1 MSIYQE
7 ALAIKDEIIAN
18 RRYLHQNP
26 ELGLDL
32 PLTAAYVEKKL
43 IEMGY
48 EPKRVGEYGLT
59 ATIGKEGGKCFL
71 IRGDMDGLPV
81 EEQAEVD
88 FKSTNGKM
96 HACGHDCHAA
106 MLLGAA
112 KLLKAHEAE
121 LEGQVKLMFQ
131 PAEETMEGA
140 AMMIE
145 NGILENPHVDAAL
158 AIHVFTAMAQPVGSV
173 LAYGPRH
180 KFASVDWFTIK
191 ITGKGCHGA
200 LPNTGVDPL
209 NVMSHIHIALQAI
222 NSREMDQGEPMVLT
236 IGQMHGGQTSNVIPQ
251 EAFMTGTIRAVS
263 NEGRAFI
270 KERME
275 AIVSTIASAFRAE
288 AHVEYGAGCPVLEFN
303 ADVYAQ
309 TAEYCKADG
318 DLPYVDLGNSGGP
331 AVTMGSEDFAYV
343 LGQVPG
349 TFLGIAAG
357 HPDDGRIYPQHHP
370 KAIFEE
376 DALPSGSAA
385 YAQVAI
391 EWLKNNK

>member
-1 MSIYQE
+1 
-7 ALAIKDEIIAN
+7 
-18 RRYLHQNP
+18 
-26 ELGLDL
+26 
-32 PLTAAYVEKKL
+32 
-43 IEMGY
+43 
-48 EPKRVGEYGLT
+48 
-59 ATIGKEGGKCFL
+59 
-71 IRGDMDGLPV
+71 
-81 EEQAEVD
+81 
-88 FKSTNGKM
+88 
-96 HACGHDCHAA
+96 
-106 MLLGAA
+106 
-112 KLLKAHEAE
+112 
-121 LEGQVKLMFQ
+121 
-131 PAEETMEGA
+131 MEGA